1 MSTHG
6 RAGFSLIEV
15 MVAMVILTFGVLA
28 LASETGFF
36 FTQIRVADADT
47 DRNMAITRTI
57 EEIRSQEFDSVK
69 TLVEAYGVSRGGY
82 LLWQTVATPSPS
94 VKEVKIY
101 SRGRGFDTQSGWT
114 DSALDS
120 FTISIARNMQTR

>member
-1 MSTHG
+1 MSAQARG
-6 RAGFSLIEV
+6 GFSLIEV

-28 LASETGFF
+28 LASATGFF

-47 DRNMAITRTI
+47 DRNMAITRMI
-57 EEIRSQEFDSVK
+57 EEVRSKHFDSV
-69 TLVEAYGVSRGGY
+69 TSVAEAYAVSRGGY
-82 LLWQTVATPSPS
+82 LMWQTVTTPSPS

-114 DSALDS
+114 DAALDS
-120 FTISIARNMQTR
+120 FTISIAKNMQPR